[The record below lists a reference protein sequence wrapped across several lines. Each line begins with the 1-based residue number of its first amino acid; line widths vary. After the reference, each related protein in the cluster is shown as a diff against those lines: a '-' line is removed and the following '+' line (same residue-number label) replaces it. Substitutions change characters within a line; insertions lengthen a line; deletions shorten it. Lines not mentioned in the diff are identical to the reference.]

1 MTSVATP
8 DARNGV
14 EAVHP
19 LTSFARGW
27 NRFWFNPSDPTV
39 LGLVRICCGLMT
51 LYVHLAYTCDLQ
63 AFFGR
68 NAWLS
73 LETAN
78 EFRKEV
84 PWVAPAS
91 TWEEPSALPLPP
103 DPDEREQV
111 VHAMQR
117 WGIDPRLATAE
128 GNRYAS
134 LWFHVTDP
142 LWMGVVH
149 CGILAVMFLFTIG
162 YCTRITSV
170 LTWLA
175 ALSYIQRSQVTV
187 FGMDTMMN
195 VILLYLMIGPSGA
208 ALSVDALLR
217 RRQAAWAGEP
227 YEPRPLVSANFALRL
242 LQVHLCIIYLAA
254 GLSKLQGVV
263 WWNGTALWGT
273 LANYE
278 FTPLRFA
285 LYAGWLRWLCT
296 HRWIWELVMTGG
308 TMYTLALEIAFPFLI
323 WQRPTRC
330 LMITGAVLL
339 HTGIALTMG
348 LVGFGLFMFALLVS
362 FIPAEAVREL
372 MNHAGRL
379 VPLGSRR
386 TTTAE
391 QGSEKRIGA
400 LSEAA

>member
-1 MTSVATP
+1 MTSVSTS
-8 DARNGV
+8 NGRTGAK
-14 EAVHP
+14 AVHP
-19 LTSFARGW
+19 LVHFAQGW
-27 NRFWFNPSDPTV
+27 NRFWFRPGDPTV

-51 LYVHLAYTCDLQ
+51 LYVHLAYTYDLQ

-78 EFRKEV
+78 EFRREA
-84 PWVAPAS
+84 PWVAPTS
-91 TWEEPSALPLPP
+91 TWEEPSALPLPS
-103 DPDEREQV
+103 DPEEREQV

-117 WGIDPRLATAE
+117 WGIDPRLAMAE

-142 LWMGVVH
+142 LWMGAVH
-149 CGILAVMFLFTIG
+149 CGVLVVMFLFTIG

-195 VILLYLMIGPSGA
+195 VILFYLMIGPSGA
-208 ALSVDALLR
+208 ALSVDALLKR
-217 RRQAAWAGEP
+217 RRAARAGQP
-227 YEPRPLVSANFALRL
+227 YQPAPLVSANFALRL
-242 LQVHLCIIYLAA
+242 LQVHLCFIYLAA

-278 FTPLRFA
+278 FTPLRYA

-296 HRWIWELVMTGG
+296 HRWLWELVMTGG
-308 TMYTLALEIAFPFLI
+308 TMYTLALEIAFPFLV
-323 WQRPTRC
+323 WQRSTRW
-330 LMITGAVLL
+330 LMITGAILL

-348 LVGFGLFMFALLVS
+348 LVGFGLFMFTLLLS
-362 FIPAEAVREL
+362 FIPADAVQEL
-372 MNHAGRL
+372 MRSAGRF
-379 VPLGSRR
+379 VPFGGRR
-386 TTTAE
+386 TTSAE
-391 QGSEKRIGA
+391 QGSGKPIGA
-400 LSEAA
+400 LSNAA